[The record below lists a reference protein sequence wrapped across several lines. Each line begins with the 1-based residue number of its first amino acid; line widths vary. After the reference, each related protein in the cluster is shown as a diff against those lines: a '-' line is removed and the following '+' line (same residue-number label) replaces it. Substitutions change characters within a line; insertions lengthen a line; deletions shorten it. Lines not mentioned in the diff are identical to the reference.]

1 MPTDKDIHERVS
13 KLETEVEAHG
23 LDLIGLHQSKH
34 KHATWITTALN
45 KIGILEVQVKAHDR
59 VVWASLF
66 GVIGLLVA
74 IAGFLI
80 AKYVLRD

>member
-1 MPTDKDIHERVS
+1 MQNDKNIGERVS
-13 KLETEVEAHG
+13 KLETKTEAQD

-45 KIGILEVQVKAHDR
+45 RIAVVEIQVKAHDR
-59 VVWASLF
+59 VVWAGLF
-66 GVIGLLVA
+66 GVIGLLVT

-80 AKYVLRD
+80 VKYVLK